1 MKKTTTKRPFIPKF
15 YCNVFGHSFK
25 VSKKVTY
32 HIHEYKCQNCKIE
45 YTTNSKGNLIELTP
59 KYREINSVLERIHNR
74 KKNKFVS
81 KIVSITNY
89 RMTS

>member
-1 MKKTTTKRPFIPKF
+1 MKESTTKHSLIPKF
-15 YCNVFGHSFK
+15 YCNVFGHNFK

-32 HIHEYKCQNCKIE
+32 HINEFKCQNCRIE

-59 KYREINSVLERIHNR
+59 KYKEINSVLERIHNR
-74 KKNKFVS
+74 KKSKLVS